1 MFRSAMNRVPCL
13 AVAALAAILSA
24 CAVGPDYHA
33 PRPAVPEAFVGLTA
47 LASAPAKDALSGAC
61 AKEGSGAS
69 FNARTW
75 WRSFGDP
82 ELDSLV
88 ERAIQ
93 SNPDIEIALDRL
105 QEARTQE
112 AVVMGRAMP
121 AAGASAA
128 RAYGTGHDVTR
139 GRVAPPLSAAT
150 DSSGIDHIEGTAGFD
165 AGWEIDVFGRYRREI
180 EASHYDAQGAAAAR
194 DSVLVAVIADVVR
207 AYLDMRGLQM
217 ELAAA
222 RRGVDTAQQTL
233 DFVRARYEGGFTNA
247 LDLTLAQRELS
258 TLRAR
263 LAPLAAR
270 VRAAHYAIAV
280 LLGQYPE
287 AMADELESPRM
298 IPPIPPLVQAGL
310 PLDLLQRRPDIR
322 EEERRLAA
330 ATARIGVATAELFP
344 QLALTAAVGVQYP
357 GLAVPPGGG
366 RIWSAGPSAFWHFLD
381 FGTLDA
387 LVDIADLQTREQLV
401 VYRATVINAVR
412 EVDAAISEY
421 AAQRDRLNNLGDAL
435 AASQQAEEYASER
448 YKRGLTDF
456 LNVLDAQRQEYDLED
471 QYAVAQSATADAF
484 VTLYKALGGGWENYQ
499 SLPPIRRPQPAIVAA
514 FMRLFQPPVDAQK

>member
-1 MFRSAMNRVPCL
+1 M
-13 AVAALAAILSA
+13 
-24 CAVGPDYHA
+24 A
-33 PRPAVPEAFVGLTA
+33 P
-47 LASAPAKDALSGAC
+47 ASAKNTSPGAGT
-61 AKEGSGAS
+61 KGSGA
-69 FNARTW
+69 AIDAATW

-121 AAGASAA
+121 AFDASAA
-128 RAYGTGHDVTR
+128 QASGTGNDLTR
-139 GRVAPPLSAAT
+139 GRVASPLSAAT
-150 DSSGIDHIEGTAGFD
+150 DSSGLRHIEQARGFD
-165 AGWEIDVFGRYRREI
+165 AGWEIDVFGRYRRDI
-180 EASHYDAQGAAAAR
+180 EASRYDAQAAAEAR
-194 DSVLVAVIADVVR
+194 NAVLVTVIADVVR
-207 AYLDMRGLQM
+207 SYLDMRGLQM

-222 RRGVDTAQQTL
+222 GRGVDTAQQTL
-233 DFVRARYEGGFTNA
+233 NFVRARYEGGFTNA
-247 LDLTLAQRELS
+247 LDLTLAQRELA

-263 LAPLAAR
+263 LAPLAAQ
-270 VRAAHYAIAV
+270 VSAARYAIAV

-287 AMADELESPRM
+287 ALAKELESPGAIPS
-298 IPPIPPLVQAGL
+298 IPPQVQAGL
-310 PLDLLQRRPDIR
+310 PLDLLRRRSDIR
-322 EEERRLAA
+322 EAERRLAS

-344 QLALTAAVGVQYP
+344 HLNLTAALGIQYP
-357 GLAVPPGGG
+357 GLASPPGGKQ
-366 RIWSAGPSAFWHFLD
+366 IWSAGPSAFWNFLD

-387 LVDIADLQTREQLV
+387 LADIADLRAREQLA

-412 EVDAAISEY
+412 EVDTAISAY
-421 AAQRDRLNNLGDAL
+421 TAQRDRLDNLGDAL
-435 AASQQAEEYASER
+435 AAGQQAESYASER

-471 QYAVAQSATADAF
+471 QYAVAQTATADAF

-499 SLPPIRRPQPAIVAA
+499 SIPPIRRPLPAIVAA
-514 FMRLFQPPVDAQK
+514 FTRLFRPPVDPQK